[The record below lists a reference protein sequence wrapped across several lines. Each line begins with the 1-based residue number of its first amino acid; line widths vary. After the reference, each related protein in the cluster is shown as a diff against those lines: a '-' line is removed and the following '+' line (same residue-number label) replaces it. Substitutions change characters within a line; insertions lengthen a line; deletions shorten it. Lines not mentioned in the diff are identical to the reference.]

1 NAPDALLML
10 ANQVIGSNRR
20 SVNIIR
26 EKALALDIPKDT
38 VLNLTG
44 RRVSKQEQV
53 LTLPILY
60 KAAKQLFNQYSKE
73 LGILSQPF
81 FQYRGNV
88 FKQPTNL
95 FSLGKISHGI
105 FYGYLDSIGATLSH
119 VNEKKYITVVIGATD
134 PYERDQLIMNSLEG
148 MET

>member
-1 NAPDALLML
+1 
-10 ANQVIGSNRR
+10 
-20 SVNIIR
+20 
-26 EKALALDIPKDT
+26 
-38 VLNLTG
+38 
-44 RRVSKQEQV
+44 KQEQV

-148 MET
+148 METEKKKVAIKKSIDRNPYKITILGDTYFGELY